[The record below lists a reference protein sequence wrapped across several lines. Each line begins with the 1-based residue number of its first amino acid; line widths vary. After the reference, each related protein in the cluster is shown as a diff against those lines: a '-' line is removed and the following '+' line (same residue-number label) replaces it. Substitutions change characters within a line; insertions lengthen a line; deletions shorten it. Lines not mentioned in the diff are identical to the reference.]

1 MGNFMNTTRFQWG
14 SIVVVVGLLL
24 FLRAHVTAEQL
35 PMGDCNTPK
44 PRTDLRHC
52 VFWNKAFSGIDLHG
66 ALLDGVSLR
75 GTNLTGCNLS
85 GADLQNADLTG
96 SALEK
101 ADFTR
106 ANLSGA
112 SLKGV
117 TLDETIFS
125 EANLD
130 QADFKDAVIENRDE
144 TWFRHAINLPIH
156 LQKMLN
162 Q

>member
-1 MGNFMNTTRFQWG
+1 MKDLNIANSDLSG
-14 SIVVVVGLLL
+14 SIFKRGYM
-24 FLRAHVTAEQL
+24 LRAV
-35 PMGDCNTPK
+35 MIG
-44 PRTDLRHC
+44 
-52 VFWNKAFSGIDLHG
+52 S
-66 ALLDGVSLR
+66 
-75 GTNLTGCNLS
+75 NLS
-85 GADLQNADLTG
+85 DSDLQNADLTG

-106 ANLSGA
+106 ANLRGA

-130 QADFKDAVIENRDE
+130 QADFTDVVIENMDE
-144 TWFRHAINLPIH
+144 TWFQNAINLPMH

-162 Q
+162 HGIME

>member
-1 MGNFMNTTRFQWG
+1 MFGSRLNYVQARQADFTDAFMKDLDIANSDLSG
-14 SIVVVVGLLL
+14 SIFKRGYM
-24 FLRAHVTAEQL
+24 LRAV
-35 PMGDCNTPK
+35 MIG
-44 PRTDLRHC
+44 
-52 VFWNKAFSGIDLHG
+52 S
-66 ALLDGVSLR
+66 
-75 GTNLTGCNLS
+75 NLS

-101 ADFTR
+101 ADFTK
-106 ANLSGA
+106 AKLNGA
-112 SLKGV
+112 SLRGV

-130 QADFKDAVIENRDE
+130 QADFTGAVIENMDE

-156 LQKMLN
+156 LQKMLG